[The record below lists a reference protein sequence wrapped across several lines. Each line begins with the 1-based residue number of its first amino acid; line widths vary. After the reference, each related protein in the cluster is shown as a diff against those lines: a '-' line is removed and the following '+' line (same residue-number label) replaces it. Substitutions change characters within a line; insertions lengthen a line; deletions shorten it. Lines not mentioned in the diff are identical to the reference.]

1 MKNIALVAA
10 MGALALAQ
18 PAMAQ
23 DESATEEA
31 TEDTQAEPQQADPDE
46 AGQSAGVALA
56 ELMGAIFS
64 AEPLTAEQEARLPE
78 AGAAANALVPEGIY
92 GRMMREMMDGT
103 VGGLFGMIL
112 EQGDAMSSL
121 DLADYTGLYGEEVDA
136 LTEDQ
141 RRELT
146 TIFDPVYQ
154 ERMEAE
160 MTAMTDMMERVFGSL
175 EPGLREG
182 LSRALATRFST
193 DELDAINAFFATP
206 AGAKYAGE
214 SLIMF
219 TDPQIMASVGQA
231 MPALMQEMPAL
242 FGGEGDTAG
251 DLPSPRRYDDL
262 TPSEQRRAAELLGV
276 DQPTLRARMAEAE
289 EAKAEEAAAEGG
301 APADDAW
308 SDDDQAIPDVETEET
323 SDAFEEAMEEVGA

>member
-1 MKNIALVAA
+1 MKNIVLVAA

-23 DESATEEA
+23 DEGAAQEA
-31 TEDTQAEPQQADPDE
+31 AEDIQAELQEADPDE

-64 AEPLTAEQEARLPE
+64 AEPLTAEQEARLPQ

-103 VGGLFGMIL
+103 FGGLFGMIL
-112 EQGDAMSSL
+112 EQGDVMSSL
-121 DLADYTGLYGEEVDA
+121 DLADYTGLAGGEVDG

-160 MTAMTDMMERVFGSL
+160 MAAMTDMMERVFGSL

-182 LSRALATRFST
+182 LSRALATRFSD
-193 DELDAINAFFATP
+193 DELDAINGFFATP
-206 AGAKYAGE
+206 VGAKYAGE

-231 MPALMQEMPAL
+231 MPALMQEMPAF
-242 FGGEGDTAG
+242 FGGEGDAAS
-251 DLPSPRRYDDL
+251 DLPAPRRYDDL

-276 DQPTLRARMAEAE
+276 DQATLRARMAEAE
-289 EAKAEEAAAEGG
+289 DAKAEEGEAAPDEGLD
-301 APADDAW
+301 ASEADD
-308 SDDDQAIPDVETEET
+308 S
-323 SDAFEEAMEEVGA
+323 FEDAMEDVGTE

>member
-1 MKNIALVAA
+1 MPKTIKVYTDEDANPELVRGKPVAIIGYGSQGRAHAMNLKDSGCEVIVGLRDGSPTAAKARADGLTVMPVAEAAKAASLVA
-10 MGALALAQ
+10 LL
-18 PAMAQ
+18 
-23 DESATEEA
+23 T
-31 TEDTQAEPQQADPDE
+31 PDMSHE
-46 AGQSAGVALA
+46 
-56 ELMGAIFS
+56 AIFAS
-64 AEPLTAEQEARLPE
+64 EIAP
-78 AGAAANALVPEGIY
+78 N
-92 GRMMREMMDGT
+92 
-103 VGGLFGMIL
+103 L

-136 LTEDQ
+136 LTEEQ

-160 MTAMTDMMERVFGSL
+160 MAAMTDMMERVFGSL

-193 DELDAINAFFATP
+193 DELEAINAFFATP

-289 EAKAEEAAAEGG
+289 EAKAEEAGAAGG